1 MKPYKKYMKAVR
13 GKIDTGGPFGWDC
26 YGMEARFFD
35 ARGPYGWDASM
46 VADPVTQEVYEI
58 SLTHDESNTALRWIN
73 PKYIAAFKAENR
85 EKGFNW
91 KQAYDDV
98 EYEAVSKKE
107 ILREIKNAF
116 VGRWEVEIQEPQD
129 TLQVPH
135 DYEPIEI
142 KDTHEYDDGSLGIT
156 YSLQPPVAEAIIND
170 WLRNALAEKANEVIA
185 EAEES
190 ERVSREL
197 AEKERSSPDTVE
209 SDETQWHCPTYS
221 WYYSPETFSADE

>member
-1 MKPYKKYMKAVR
+1 MKAYRKYMKAI
-13 GKIDTGGPFGWDC
+13 GNGLETGGPFCWDC
-26 YGMEARFFD
+26 YGAEARFYD
-35 ARGPYGWDASM
+35 SKGPYGWDASM
-46 VADPVTQEVYEI
+46 VADSVTQTVFEI
-58 SLTHDESNTALRWIN
+58 SLTHDESDTALRWIN

-116 VGRWEVEIQEPQD
+116 SGRWEVEIQD
-129 TLQVPH
+129 

-185 EAEES
+185 KAEES
-190 ERVSREL
+190 ERATREL
-197 AEKERSSPDTVE
+197 AEKEGGSSYTVE
-209 SDETQWHCPTYS
+209 SDETQWHYPIIVCR
-221 WYYSPETFSADE
+221 FGDEPDWIFRCATNLE